1 MLYKFD
7 FLNLTARQYLN
18 HPGPRARSSAHPAT
32 KGAPM
37 LSFLRPGGS
46 SVSRIAAKDAIAR
59 AAKGE
64 LLVIDIRDGS
74 EIAASGKAKGA
85 LHVPLAAFKM
95 RCDPSSPECLA
106 ELSLEKPVA
115 LYCAS
120 GARSQMAAQMMAQ
133 MGYKEVYNLGGLYD
147 WHAAGGEITR

>member
-1 MLYKFD
+1 
-7 FLNLTARQYLN
+7 
-18 HPGPRARSSAHPAT
+18 
-32 KGAPM
+32 M

-59 AAKGE
+59 AARGE
-64 LLVIDIRDGS
+64 LLVIDIREGS

-85 LHVPLAAFKM
+85 LHVPLAAFRM

-106 ELSLEKPVA
+106 ELSLDKPVA

>member
-1 MLYKFD
+1 
-7 FLNLTARQYLN
+7 
-18 HPGPRARSSAHPAT
+18 
-32 KGAPM
+32 M

-120 GARSQMAAQMMAQ
+120 GGRSQMAAQMLRDL
-133 MGYKEVYNLGGLYD
+133 GYAEVYNIGGLGD
-147 WHAAGGEITR
+147 WISAGGAVER